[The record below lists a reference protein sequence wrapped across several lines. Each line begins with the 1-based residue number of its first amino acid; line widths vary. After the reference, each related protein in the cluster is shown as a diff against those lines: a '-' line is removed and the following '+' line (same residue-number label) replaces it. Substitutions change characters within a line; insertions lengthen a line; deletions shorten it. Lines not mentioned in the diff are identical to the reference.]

1 MSEESQPERSS
12 RPTSVHPATLNPL
25 SAGCLVPV
33 FLALAVMG
41 LAYLGLQKI
50 VSNTGPWALQA
61 ADKALA
67 DSGLPEVQ
75 TAPFSLEVAR
85 LRTAYDAEK
94 LDSTEVVNGVAGLL
108 ETPILPLLIL
118 NDVVERRLPASGL
131 DEAKREEFVD
141 AAAEFSRFA
150 DAQRVPYQGLIK
162 VLGPLARPEEEGG
175 PVDTLTDEDLT
186 AMAARA
192 RASVQEIRDA
202 AKAKNELLADGDLPA
217 EVPDIG
223 ILLGRYRD
231 HVDAVLAGSAPTI
244 ERSR

>member
-1 MSEESQPERSS
+1 M
-12 RPTSVHPATLNPL
+12 
-25 SAGCLVPV
+25 VPV
-33 FLALAVMG
+33 LLALAVMG

-67 DSGLPEVQ
+67 DSGLPTEQ

-85 LRTAYDAEK
+85 LRTAYDAES

-118 NDVVERRLPASGL
+118 NDAVERRLPSSGL
-131 DEAKREEFVD
+131 DEAQRAEFLE
-141 AAAEFSRFA
+141 ATAEFSRFA
-150 DAQRVPYQGLIK
+150 DAQRVPYQGLIQ
-162 VLGPLARPEEEGG
+162 VLGPLARTEEEGG
-175 PVDTLTDEDLT
+175 PVDTLTDDDFV

-192 RASVQEIRDA
+192 RTSVQEIRDA
-202 AKAKNELLADGDLPA
+202 AKAKNESLDEGQLPA
-217 EVPDIG
+217 DVPDIG
-223 ILLGRYRD
+223 ILLARYRD